1 MNSNTFTGN
10 KTRFMVQIAI
20 LSALSFL
27 LMMLEFPIPFMP
39 PWLKI
44 DLSEIPIIFAG
55 FSMGPVAGIFVA
67 LIKNVLHFILKNNDG
82 TMVGEIASFLVGVAL
97 IVPAAIIYRKNPSKK
112 QMLIALTVGSV
123 VMIIVATLLNYF
135 VLLPVYAKIFMPMDK
150 LIAMASKVNPMI
162 KGMGTLIFVGVV
174 PFNVIKCIILIIVT
188 LLLYD
193 RLAPLLGDK

>member
-82 TMVGEIASFLVGVAL
+82 TVVGEIASFLVGVAL